1 MDGFEVQRPRLM
13 GLAYRMLGRV
23 ADAEDVVQ
31 EAWLRW
37 AAADREN
44 VADPE
49 AFLVRT
55 TTRLAIDRLR
65 RVQARREVY
74 PGEWLPEPVLTA
86 TDDAA
91 DQVVRTESVTMAVL
105 VVLERLSPLERAVFV
120 LRDVFEEPYPVIAE
134 ALGKAEPAVRQ
145 LAARAR
151 AHVREGRPRYEVD
164 RERWGT
170 AAAQFFLA
178 CATGD
183 MDALLATLA
192 PDVTL
197 TGDGGGLAPNAL
209 RIVRGAAKTAR
220 LLVGIVHGQG
230 MAHYLAR
237 LGLRDAQPGF
247 QLVDANGRPAVVL
260 TMDGRPA
267 VFFQPTIVD
276 GRVQEV
282 FVITNPAKMAGLM
295 SQKAG
300 PLRP

>member
-1 MDGFEVQRPRLM
+1 MDGFEAQRPRLM

-37 AAADREN
+37 AQADRAN

-65 RVQARREVY
+65 RVRARREVY
-74 PGEWLPEPVLTA
+74 PGEWLPEPILTA

-120 LRDVFEEPYPVIAE
+120 LREVFEEPYPAIAE

-151 AHVREGRPRYEVD
+151 AHVRDGRPRYEVD
-164 RERWGT
+164 RERWG
-170 AAAQFFLA
+170 AAAGQFFHA

-183 MDALLATLA
+183 MDALLATLS
-192 PDVTL
+192 PDVSL
-197 TGDGGGLAPNAL
+197 TGDGGGRTPNAL
-209 RIVRGAAKTAR
+209 RVVRGPAKAAR
-220 LLVGIVHGQG
+220 LLMGIFHGPA
-230 MAHYLAR
+230 MRHFLAR
-237 LGLRDAQPGF
+237 LGLADAEPGILF
-247 QLVDANGRPAVVL
+247 ADANGRPAAVL
-260 TMDGRPA
+260 TMDGRP
-267 VFFQPTIVD
+267 VGFLQPTIVD
-276 GRVQEV
+276 GLVHDV
-282 FVITNPAKMAGLM
+282 YVITNPAKMAGLM
-295 SQKAG
+295 SQEEG